1 MKSMTLKNKLNGEQF
16 VCENIKEVQLID
28 GVEYIVVHRLNNDR
42 NFLMRKDILEKDSSV
57 KSKDKTI
64 KK

>member
-1 MKSMTLKNKLNGEQF
+1 MTLKNKLNGEQF